1 MEVIQIM
8 QINPEVK
15 NIRQLLNSKKQ
26 FVIPRF
32 QREYSWEKKN
42 YEEFINDIVSGLK
55 IDADGE
61 IVSDKYFLGT
71 MLFIGSYTDG
81 TAKVIRVVDGQQR
94 LTVITILFSVISEKF
109 KLAGNEKLSKIM
121 FDYIMSMDDN
131 GEPVRILKTTTSYP
145 FFSNFIQDESKNHIT
160 EPTSE
165 EEICIKETYDYFTS
179 ILTEKNIRKLLKKLN
194 GIECELDRVEYIDLL
209 KAIRDRILNSV
220 FVSISTDTR
229 EQANMIFEI
238 LNAKGKR
245 LAAIDLIKNKLFE
258 KVNYTE
264 PADFATETWKAI
276 KKTLGSRKDMIGFAH
291 FYRHFW
297 NSKYKKT
304 AEKDLYDDFNK
315 TIRGVED
322 AENFLKE
329 LKKESKQYLKIV
341 YPERSD
347 YDNKKEYYWL
357 LQSLKI
363 LNEYFNIVQV
373 RIVLLS
379 LFDAKERDI
388 ISTVYFKKTIL
399 FLENFHFVYTA
410 LTSGKSNR
418 FDSIFTAYAIKLRK
432 ANDKAEGHE
441 LLEKFMSKLK
451 SILPKYDV
459 FEKAFV
465 KLTYSKSKAAD
476 NIKTKYVLNKIN
488 SYYANKEVFDDQ
500 GSIEHIIPETVDDKE
515 TLNIG
520 NLILLEQRLNRLC
533 GNYDYSQKKNLYAES
548 SYREVKDFISNNYTW
563 SKSDI
568 NQRAKEMAKIYYDK
582 ILMFN

>member
-1 MEVIQIM
+1 
-8 QINPEVK
+8 
-15 NIRQLLNSKKQ
+15 
-26 FVIPRF
+26 
-32 QREYSWEKKN
+32 
-42 YEEFINDIVSGLK
+42 
-55 IDADGE
+55 
-61 IVSDKYFLGT
+61 
-71 MLFIGSYTDG
+71 
-81 TAKVIRVVDGQQR
+81 
-94 LTVITILFSVISEKF
+94 
-109 KLAGNEKLSKIM
+109 
-121 FDYIMSMDDN
+121 
-131 GEPVRILKTTTSYP
+131 
-145 FFSNFIQDESKNHIT
+145 
-160 EPTSE
+160 
-165 EEICIKETYDYFTS
+165 
-179 ILTEKNIRKLLKKLN
+179 
-194 GIECELDRVEYIDLL
+194 
-209 KAIRDRILNSV
+209 
-220 FVSISTDTR
+220 
-229 EQANMIFEI
+229 
-238 LNAKGKR
+238 
-245 LAAIDLIKNKLFE
+245 
-258 KVNYTE
+258 
-264 PADFATETWKAI
+264 
-276 KKTLGSRKDMIGFAH
+276 MIGFAH

-357 LQSLKI
+357 VQSLKI

-418 FDSIFTAYAIKLRK
+418 FDSIFTTYAIKLRK

-488 SYYANKEVFDDQ
+488 
-500 GSIEHIIPETVDDKE
+500 
-515 TLNIG
+515 
-520 NLILLEQRLNRLC
+520 
-533 GNYDYSQKKNLYAES
+533 
-548 SYREVKDFISNNYTW
+548 W
-563 SKSDI
+563 
-568 NQRAKEMAKIYYDK
+568 
-582 ILMFN
+582 